1 MEHTNVYDILE
12 ERGLLKQASHP
23 DEIKELLK
31 REKVTFYVGFDPTA
45 DSLHI
50 GHYVALMTMAHMQR
64 AGHRPIVLLG
74 GGTAMVGDPSGK
86 TDMRRMLTQEDID
99 HNAGRFKEQ
108 MSRLIDFSE
117 GKALMVNNGDWIREL
132 NFIEFMREVGVHFTV
147 NRMLAAECYK
157 QRMEIGLTFFEMS
170 YMLMQSYDF
179 LVLNRRYGC
188 VLEMGGDDQWSNMLG
203 GVDLIRKKERKPA
216 FCATNALLTT
226 SEGKKMGKTEKGAVW
241 LDKEKFS
248 VYDFYQYWR
257 NVDDA
262 DVERCLAMLTFLPM
276 GEVRGLCGESGAA
289 LNEAKR
295 VLAFT
300 LTEQVH
306 GTEEAVKARQAAE
319 ALFAGSGDLSNMPT
333 VRLSADDISETGLRV
348 VDLLVKGGLCK
359 SKSDARRMIESGAVF
374 AGDAKV
380 DDVSA
385 AIDPAKL
392 EDGVILKKG
401 KKGFVRILKA

>member
-23 DEIKELLK
+23 DEIKDLLK
-31 REKVTFYVGFDPTA
+31 SEKVTFYVGFDPTA

-117 GKALMVNNGDWIREL
+117 GKALMVNNGDWIRDL

-157 QRMEIGLTFFEMS
+157 QRMEIGLTFFELS

-203 GVDLIRKKERKPA
+203 GVDLIRKKERKAA
-216 FCATNALLTT
+216 FCTTNALLTT

-276 GEVRGLCGESGAA
+276 DEVRGLCRESGAA

-306 GTEEAVKARQAAE
+306 GTGEAVKAQQAAE

-348 VDLLVKGGLCK
+348 VDLLVKGSLCK

-380 DDVSA
+380 DDVSGV
-385 AIDPAKL
+385 IDPAML
-392 EDGVILKKG
+392 EEGVILKKG

>member
-1 MEHTNVYDILE
+1 
-12 ERGLLKQASHP
+12 
-23 DEIKELLK
+23 
-31 REKVTFYVGFDPTA
+31 
-45 DSLHI
+45 
-50 GHYVALMTMAHMQR
+50 
-64 AGHRPIVLLG
+64 
-74 GGTAMVGDPSGK
+74 
-86 TDMRRMLTQEDID
+86 
-99 HNAGRFKEQ
+99 
-108 MSRLIDFSE
+108 
-117 GKALMVNNGDWIREL
+117 
-132 NFIEFMREVGVHFTV
+132 
-147 NRMLAAECYK
+147 
-157 QRMEIGLTFFEMS
+157 
-170 YMLMQSYDF
+170 
-179 LVLNRRYGC
+179 
-188 VLEMGGDDQWSNMLG
+188 
-203 GVDLIRKKERKPA
+203 
-216 FCATNALLTT
+216 
-226 SEGKKMGKTEKGAVW
+226 MGKTERGAVW

-276 GEVRGLCGESGAA
+276 EEVRGLCGESGAA

-333 VRLSADDISETGLRV
+333 VRLSADDISQTGLRV

-392 EDGVILKKG
+392 EEGVILKRV
-401 KKGFVRILKA
+401 KKDL